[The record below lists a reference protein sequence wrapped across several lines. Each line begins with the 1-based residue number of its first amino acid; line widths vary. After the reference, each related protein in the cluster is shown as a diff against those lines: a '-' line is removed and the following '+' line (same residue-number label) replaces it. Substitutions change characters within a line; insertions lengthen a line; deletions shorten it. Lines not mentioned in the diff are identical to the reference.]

1 MSLSKSKCWYSNNCL
16 HFLKCAVP
24 LPGNWHEMAVN
35 YRDILAL
42 NSKVKITVVLF
53 YDIGPGLKKS
63 FFEREKEN
71 WLRVLAA
78 KWRQAQTFD

>member
-1 MSLSKSKCWYSNNCL
+1 
-16 HFLKCAVP
+16 
-24 LPGNWHEMAVN
+24 MAVN

-71 WLRVLAA
+71 
-78 KWRQAQTFD
+78 